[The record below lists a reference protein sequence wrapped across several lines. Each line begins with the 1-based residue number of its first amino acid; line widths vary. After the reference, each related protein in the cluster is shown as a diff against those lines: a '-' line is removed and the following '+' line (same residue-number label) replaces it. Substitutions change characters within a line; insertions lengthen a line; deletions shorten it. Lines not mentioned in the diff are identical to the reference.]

1 MRWQAKSGFPQPN
14 PMRERARC
22 SLHLR
27 VDFVTHWATLH
38 EDDGVVAILAS
49 NRCGQPQHEPTAS
62 AACDELKA
70 HCGNGGNRP
79 AFLHVF
85 CIRDRSGRGECGQN
99 LLQEPNIRLTQ
110 SQDATSNGRKTISV
124 PCFRRRRSLA
134 AKRIALLRI
143 AVRTVVPTSNLPQ
156 AARCIEQMAMLRCE
170 AKLQRQPGCEFCAG
184 PNFRD
189 Q

>member
-1 MRWQAKSGFPQPN
+1 
-14 PMRERARC
+14 
-22 SLHLR
+22 LHLR
-27 VDFVTHWATLH
+27 VDFVTHLATLH
-38 EDDGVVAILAS
+38 KDDGVVAILATVADRP
-49 NRCGQPQHEPTAS
+49 NT
-62 AACDELKA
+62 
-70 HCGNGGNRP
+70 NRP
-79 AFLHVF
+79 LAQRATSSKLTAERWWHRPALLHVF

-99 LLQEPNIRLTQ
+99 LLQEPNIRLSQ

-124 PCFRRRRSLA
+124 PCFRHSRSLA
-134 AKRIALLRI
+134 AKRIAPLRI
-143 AVRTVVPTSNLPQ
+143 AVRTVVLTSNLPL